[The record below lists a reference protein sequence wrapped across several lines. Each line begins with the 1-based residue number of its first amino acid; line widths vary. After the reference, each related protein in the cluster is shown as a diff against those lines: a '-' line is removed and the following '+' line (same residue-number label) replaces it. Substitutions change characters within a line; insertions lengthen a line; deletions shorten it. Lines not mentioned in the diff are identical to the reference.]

1 LETQQNP
8 WLLIFISI
16 ALGLLVGL
24 QRESVNSRTAGIRTF
39 PLVSLTGTICGL
51 LSVEFGGW
59 ILGAGFI
66 AIAALM
72 VVGIVQRIK
81 SEDAN
86 TGMTTEIAVL
96 LMYAIGA
103 FLVFGQ
109 IAIPVVLAGVIT
121 VLLYAKEELHG
132 WVDRFEAKDL
142 RALVTF
148 VLVSMVILPVLPDK
162 TYDPYGS
169 LNPRNIWL
177 MVVLIVGISVTGYFL
192 YKLAGKKA
200 GVLLGGILGGLISS
214 TATTMS
220 YARMGVKSVPAAK
233 IAGFVILTATAVSLA
248 RVIIEV
254 AVVAPGSFSGFL
266 YPLAAELGVMVLLIV
281 GLYFRQSKEKL
292 EMPEQGNPAQLKSA
306 LVFALLYGA
315 ISFVSAAVKDRF
327 GDQGLYLVSLISGLT
342 DLDAI
347 TLATAKMT
355 EQKGIEVSLG
365 WRLVMV
371 AALSNLV
378 FKGAMAVAIGNRRLG
393 ALIAPLFG
401 ILLATGLAIIFFWPS

>member
-1 LETQQNP
+1 
-8 WLLIFISI
+8 
-16 ALGLLVGL
+16 
-24 QRESVNSRTAGIRTF
+24 
-39 PLVSLTGTICGL
+39 
-51 LSVEFGGW
+51 
-59 ILGAGFI
+59 
-66 AIAALM
+66 
-72 VVGIVQRIK
+72 
-81 SEDAN
+81 
-86 TGMTTEIAVL
+86 
-96 LMYAIGA
+96 
-103 FLVFGQ
+103 
-109 IAIPVVLAGVIT
+109 
-121 VLLYAKEELHG
+121 
-132 WVDRFEAKDL
+132 
-142 RALVTF
+142 
-148 VLVSMVILPVLPDK
+148 
-162 TYDPYGS
+162 
-169 LNPRNIWL
+169 
-177 MVVLIVGISVTGYFL
+177 
-192 YKLAGKKA
+192 
-200 GVLLGGILGGLISS
+200 
-214 TATTMS
+214 
-220 YARMGVKSVPAAK
+220 MGVKSVPAAK